1 MPRIYLEHQDMGDEW
16 RRLVDFLEGNAQGAL
31 PPGEF
36 APPIDVVETAEDIEI
51 VADLPGLAIDQIQI
65 VFARGQLTIAGL
77 KRPAVCQHADA
88 AFHLAERAFGRF
100 ARSVRLAGAVDV
112 GRARATLK
120 AGELRV
126 VLPRIAER
134 RGAAITV
141 RIETD

>member
-16 RRLVDFLEGNAQGAL
+16 RRLVDLLEGKAQGGL

-36 APPIDVVETAEDIEI
+36 DPPIDVVETGEAIEI
-51 VADLPGLAIDQIQI
+51 VADLPGLAVDQIQI
-65 VFARGQLTIAGL
+65 VFARGQLTVAGL

-100 ARSVRLAGAVDV
+100 ARTVRLSGAVDV

-134 RGAAITV
+134 RGGAITV